1 MGYCTHIRNV
11 DARKIQY
18 NYRILPDVSL
28 WQKLEIRL
36 IDEVEHI
43 LIEYLAWLP
52 KKARSLY
59 EHADAMAKKSEVVC
73 FKIKSL
79 YNFSLGNSYQQV
91 AIGVIEANPSAT
103 AGTVQTVQ
111 ILREIHNYLPHGPN
125 WVRQTPIHG
134 DGGAVMRMTDAKV
147 ARCQT
152 DDPVESL
159 SGTVPS
165 PQDFHKRMHLLQVA
179 PI

>member
-91 AIGVIEANPSAT
+91 AIGAIEANPSAT
-103 AGTVQTVQ
+103 AGTVQ
-111 ILREIHNYLPHGPN
+111 ILREIHNYLPWTQLGAPDSN
-125 WVRQTPIHG
+125 PWRRWRG
-134 DGGAVMRMTDAKV
+134 DAHD
-147 ARCQT
+147 RCKSGT
-152 DDPVESL
+152 LPDGRDPVESL